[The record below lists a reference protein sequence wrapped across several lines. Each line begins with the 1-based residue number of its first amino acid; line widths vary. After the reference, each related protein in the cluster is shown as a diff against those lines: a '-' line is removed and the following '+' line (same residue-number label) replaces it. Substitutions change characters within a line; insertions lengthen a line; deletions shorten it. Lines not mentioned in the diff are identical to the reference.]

1 MEKIGACVL
10 EALDAL
16 ASKRKI
22 AFAQIKSIAYT
33 LTGRHQNP
41 GGGGDNPPKLNYVIT
56 VKISM
61 SDICP
66 LAWRPRSCRLPAGER
81 RP

>member
-22 AFAQIKSIAYT
+22 AFAQIRALRIKIPAAAVT
-33 LTGRHQNP
+33 TPQA
-41 GGGGDNPPKLNYVIT
+41 KL
-56 VKISM
+56 
-61 SDICP
+61 CHH
-66 LAWRPRSCRLPAGER
+66 C
-81 RP
+81 